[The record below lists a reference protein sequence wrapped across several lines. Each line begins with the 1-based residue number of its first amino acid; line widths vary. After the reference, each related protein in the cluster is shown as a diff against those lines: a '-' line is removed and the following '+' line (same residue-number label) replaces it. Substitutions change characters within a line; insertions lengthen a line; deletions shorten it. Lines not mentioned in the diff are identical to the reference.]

1 MCGDSNNFSLGNI
14 RQKGAD
20 MKLHEKSKQRFV
32 REYANWK
39 ISVLE
44 DLAKNFPE
52 KEVLNRASIAI
63 IRSQVNGWELGM
75 VTTDEIMAKIAEY

>member
-1 MCGDSNNFSLGNI
+1 VCGDSNNFSLETSG
-14 RQKGAD
+14 RKERH

-39 ISVLE
+39 ISALE
-44 DLAKNFPE
+44 DLAKSFPE

-63 IRSQVNGWELGM
+63 IRNQVNGWELGM